1 MRFLSWL
8 FRAAIFFVLFA
19 FALNNQHEA
28 QIKWFLGFE
37 FRAPMVLMVLV
48 VFAAGALF
56 GVLAMTPN
64 WWRQRRRARARI
76 EPQVPVASA
85 DVPAGPPGPQT
96 APVLPDVPLGLPP
109 RDGL

>member
-8 FRAAIFFVLFA
+8 FRAAVFFVLFA

-28 QIKWFLGFE
+28 KLKWFFGFE

-48 VFAAGALF
+48 VFAAGAIF

-64 WWRQRRRARARI
+64 WWRQRRRAAARAA
-76 EPQVPVASA
+76 PAPAVASPSP
-85 DVPAGPPGPQT
+85 VPTAVTPPVMPD
-96 APVLPDVPLGLPP
+96 LPLSAPP

>member
-8 FRAAIFFVLFA
+8 FRAAVFFVLFA

-28 QIKWFLGFE
+28 QIKWFFGFE

-48 VFAAGALF
+48 VFAAGAVF

-64 WWRQRRRARARI
+64 WWRQRRR
-76 EPQVPVASA
+76 
-85 DVPAGPPGPQT
+85 PAGNAPTVTPATLSAPPP
-96 APVLPDVPLGLPP
+96 PVLPVVPDVPLSPP
-109 RDGL
+109 RDGI

>member
-8 FRAAIFFVLFA
+8 FRAAVFFVLFA

-28 QIKWFLGFE
+28 QLKWFFGFE

-48 VFAAGALF
+48 VFAAGAVF

-64 WWRQRRRARARI
+64 RWRQRRRVLAN
-76 EPQVPVASA
+76 ASA
-85 DVPAGPPGPQT
+85 VVPPRTPAPSAA
-96 APVLPDVPLGLPP
+96 APVVVPDVPLTTTVP
-109 RDGL
+109 RDGI